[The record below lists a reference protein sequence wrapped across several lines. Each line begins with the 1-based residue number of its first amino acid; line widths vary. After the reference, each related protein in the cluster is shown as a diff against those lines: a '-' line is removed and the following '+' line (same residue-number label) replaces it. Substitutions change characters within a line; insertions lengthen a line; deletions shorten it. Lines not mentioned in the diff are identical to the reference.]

1 MPRKARIDA
10 PGALHHIIVRG
21 IERRRIFS
29 DDQDRDNFVERL
41 GNIVAETQTFC
52 FAWALIPNHAHILLR
67 TGQTPLATVMR
78 RLLTG
83 YAVSYNRRHRRH
95 GHLFQN
101 RYKSILC
108 QEDAYLLELVRY
120 IHLNPLRAK
129 IVNSLTDADKYPYSG
144 HSALM
149 GKIKRNFQDTGYVLR
164 LFGKKVP
171 TARRAYRTYVEKG
184 IAQGRRPELVGGGL
198 VRSAGGWSAVKAMR
212 RVQDHMKSD
221 ERILGDG
228 DFALSV
234 LDEAKERLEKRYRL
248 QAQGYDLEKVTIRV
262 SSELGIA
269 PDQVW
274 RAGKH
279 QVTVKAR
286 SLLCYWAVRKL
297 GFSAM
302 ELSKKLG
309 VSQPSVSISVKRGEK
324 IAKARQLKL
333 IKE

>member
-10 PGALHHIIVRG
+10 PGALHHIIIRG

-41 GNIVAETQTFC
+41 GDIVTETQTCC
-52 FAWALIPNHAHILLR
+52 FSWALIPNHAHILLR
-67 TGQTPLATVMR
+67 TGQTPIATVMR

-83 YAVSYNRRHRRH
+83 YAVSHNRRHRRH

-108 QEDAYLLELVRY
+108 QEDTYLQELVRY

-129 IVNSLTDADKYPYSG
+129 IVKTLKESDKYPYSG
-144 HSALM
+144 HSVLM
-149 GKIKRNFQDTGYVLR
+149 GKITRDFQDTDYVLR
-164 LFGKKVP
+164 LFGKKVSA
-171 TARRAYRTYVEKG
+171 ARKAYRTYVEKG

-198 VRSAGGWSAVKAMR
+198 ICSAGGWSVIKTMR

-228 DFALSV
+228 DFTQSV
-234 LDEAKERLEKRYRL
+234 LDEAKERLENRYRL

-262 SSELGIA
+262 SSELGID
-269 PDQVW
+269 PEQVW

-279 QVTVKAR
+279 PITVKAS
-286 SLLCYWAVRKL
+286 SLLCYWAVRRL
-297 GFSAM
+297 GFSAT

-324 IAKARQLKL
+324 IAKAMQLEL
-333 IKE
+333 IKD